1 MINLQEWEKPV
12 SLFPSFASVN
22 IQEIQRRSKDKAD
35 ELKKKVTEVITVLG
49 FLLEHVCKQYTKMN

>member
-22 IQEIQRRSKDKAD
+22 IQEIQRKAD
-35 ELKKKVTEVITVLG
+35 ELKKKVTEVIKVLG
-49 FLLEHVCKQYTKMN
+49 FLLQHVCKQYTKMN